1 MKKILN
7 ILVLL
12 LFIFSLASCNTTNDN
27 DDKNNDGD
35 ETKTEIDE
43 LINAIDKLKTTDHSC
58 EETLTYTQSVPNTDL
73 ALTITVDNNYQKT
86 VDKAYLQATT
96 FDVTTEYYFEILD
109 STYYTYQKD
118 ADKWVNQMDVTL
130 YDMVTDITDMGFSY
144 TLDII
149 TKEENNW
156 IGNKDAISA
165 KLRREISEQEGI
177 SLQDISVSVEEFIIT
192 LENELVKSYNI
203 SYSVTLHYGESVQ
216 NTIFSA
222 QGLFNYDE
230 VEITTPDGLV
240 TVDDI
245 SPLLNAYKHLY
256 EMGFYAEEYISY
268 YYEQE
273 GGEYGK
279 ISENNRKTSIW
290 FYDNKQL
297 EESFTTPDWQIDFY
311 TEYILYGDTIKAYS
325 TTDRGYAYNNYSYN
339 KTRAYYRENMYCPF
353 ELKNG
358 YFILSGSYYFGQT
371 EIIQSLFKDSIISKL
386 KENGINATKANTRII
401 VDRFEIELS
410 DDLSYVVS
418 IRFKYTATTIESCT
432 HKVTV
437 DHQFNVITTGEPS
450 IIWPTV

>member
-43 LINAIDKLKTTDHSC
+43 LINALDKLKTTDYSC

-86 VDKAYLQATT
+86 IDKAYLKATT

-118 ADKWVNQMDVTL
+118 EDKWVNQMDVTL

-149 TKEENNW
+149 TKVENNW

-230 VEITTPDGLV
+230 VEITTPDGL
-240 TVDDI
+240 
-245 SPLLNAYKHLY
+245 
-256 EMGFYAEEYISY
+256 G
-268 YYEQE
+268 
-273 GGEYGK
+273 
-279 ISENNRKTSIW
+279 IW
-290 FYDNKQL
+290 IR
-297 EESFTTPDWQIDFY
+297 TP
-311 TEYILYGDTIKAYS
+311 
-325 TTDRGYAYNNYSYN
+325 
-339 KTRAYYRENMYCPF
+339 
-353 ELKNG
+353 
-358 YFILSGSYYFGQT
+358 
-371 EIIQSLFKDSIISKL
+371 
-386 KENGINATKANTRII
+386 
-401 VDRFEIELS
+401 
-410 DDLSYVVS
+410 
-418 IRFKYTATTIESCT
+418 
-432 HKVTV
+432 
-437 DHQFNVITTGEPS
+437 
-450 IIWPTV
+450 